1 MNRTLL
7 ILLLLALTFSLF
19 AEEELRPYRLDH
31 ADSLLAV
38 KQGTEYVTNLKGNV
52 HFFYGTT
59 EFYARNV
66 RFLDEQKIVY
76 MIEKVK
82 IVEDTLTLT
91 ANRATYYR
99 DIDKLELQGGVRLT
113 VQRSDYTRQVVRAD
127 RVDWFREMGKVQA
140 SGYVKAWDT
149 RDSLHA
155 EAGRID
161 YDLET
166 GYGYMIMKPVVYR
179 TGKDSLKISSQKMEY
194 YQNQQKLVAMFDVVT
209 ESKDYRALSDFLIY
223 YAERDEAIFTGNP
236 EFHTETADG
245 FAREFHLFFE
255 ENDLDHATFI
265 DSCRILFSAGDD
277 QEKNN
282 RITSE
287 TMRFNFDEEN
297 RIRSFEAEGNIH
309 SHVMQESD
317 PDQDKEYFNNQAIGQ
332 SMQITID
339 KDNKIES
346 IVMKQSASGTYKF
359 EGK

>member
-1 MNRTLL
+1 MNRYTL
-7 ILLLLALTFSLF
+7 ILLLLAMTIALF
-19 AEEELRPYRLDH
+19 AAEELRPYRLEH

-38 KQGTEYVTNLKGNV
+38 KQGTEYVTNLNGNV
-52 HFFYGTT
+52 HFFYGST
-59 EFYARNV
+59 EFYARNA

-91 ANRATYYR
+91 ADRATYYR
-99 DIDKLELQGGVRLT
+99 NTDKLELQGGVRLT
-113 VQRSDYTRQVVRAD
+113 VERSDNTRQVVRAD

-140 SGYVKAWDT
+140 SGFVKAWDT

-179 TGKDSLKISSQKMEY
+179 TGKDSLRISSQKMEY
-194 YQNQQKLVAMFDVVT
+194 YRDQQKLVAMFDVVT

-223 YAERDEAIFTGNP
+223 YAEKDEAIFTGKP

-255 ENDLDHATFI
+255 DNNLDHATFI
-265 DSCRILFSAGDD
+265 DSCRILFSAGED

-282 RITSE
+282 LITSE
-287 TMRFNFDEEN
+287 IMRFNFDEEN
-297 RIRSFEAEGNIH
+297 RIRSFEAEGDID
-309 SHVMQESD
+309 SHVMQDHDSE
-317 PDQDKEYFNNQAIGQ
+317 QDKEYFENAAIGKKMII
-332 SMQITID
+332 SID
-339 KDNKIES
+339 ENNKIES
-346 IVMKQSASGTYKF
+346 IVMKNNVFGTYKF